1 MVESF
6 IFLTDLCFLKGTNSA
21 KEKKNQI
28 IMTWLVYNKL
38 LCMHVCVCVC
48 VGVHACTGTVHTT
61 ISMWRNVLFIILGST
76 LMIEIQ

>member
-48 VGVHACTGTVHTT
+48 VCVCGCARMHRHSTYHYQYVEKCTIHNTRKYTDD
-61 ISMWRNVLFIILGST
+61 
-76 LMIEIQ
+76 

>member
-48 VGVHACTGTVHTT
+48 GCARMHRHSTYHYQYVEKCTIHNTRKYTDD
-61 ISMWRNVLFIILGST
+61 
-76 LMIEIQ
+76 